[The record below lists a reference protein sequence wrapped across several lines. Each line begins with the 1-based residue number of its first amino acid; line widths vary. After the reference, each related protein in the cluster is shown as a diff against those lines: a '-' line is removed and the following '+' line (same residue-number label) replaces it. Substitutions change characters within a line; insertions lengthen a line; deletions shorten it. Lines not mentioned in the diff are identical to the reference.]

1 MHLYNGKCD
10 VRQLRFRTE
19 QHFFFFSLTT
29 FFKMVVHNII
39 CNTKIMQGF

>member
-19 QHFFFFSLTT
+19 QHFFFSLTT
-29 FFKMVVHNII
+29 FFKMAVHNII